1 MGDGRQF
8 ATGNAGTVRV
18 ASVFIKLFPRLLTL
32 AGDRVLGWVL
42 GWVGP
47 CFRGLHP
54 QLSSSSFSTP
64 CTGYCCTDPRGNC
77 GVIVG

>member
-1 MGDGRQF
+1 MGEGRQF

-47 CFRGLHP
+47 L
-54 QLSSSSFSTP
+54 L
-64 CTGYCCTDPRGNC
+64 
-77 GVIVG
+77 